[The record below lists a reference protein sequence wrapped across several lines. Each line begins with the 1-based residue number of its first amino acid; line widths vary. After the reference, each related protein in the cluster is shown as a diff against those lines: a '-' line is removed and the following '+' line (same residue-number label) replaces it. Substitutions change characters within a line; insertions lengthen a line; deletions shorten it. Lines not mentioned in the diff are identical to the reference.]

1 MLQDESN
8 IRPLISVKHL
18 QNLTWKTLCQTN
30 NLKSLALGNFHS
42 QEKKNP
48 VASEATLAN
57 AWMQASGCHLSAVFL
72 RQSQFLR
79 DPEYVQLTSTSSV
92 GSQLLP
98 GFNSLTGALGML
110 FLGGPNPHLEYV
122 NVLTLTMYFFGNTK
136 LSLKQGPAGL
146 SPHRPSCI
154 PCHNRSLLWF

>member
-1 MLQDESN
+1 M
-8 IRPLISVKHL
+8 
-18 QNLTWKTLCQTN
+18 
-30 NLKSLALGNFHS
+30 
-42 QEKKNP
+42 
-48 VASEATLAN
+48 ASEATLVN

-122 NVLTLTMYFFGNTK
+122 NVLTLTMYFSGTQTPHLNRVLQAWVPTDLAAFHAITDPSSDFRQVQLGRRDALSF
-136 LSLKQGPAGL
+136 LSLHHLRALYFSANWPF
-146 SPHRPSCI
+146 P
-154 PCHNRSLLWF
+154 FFF